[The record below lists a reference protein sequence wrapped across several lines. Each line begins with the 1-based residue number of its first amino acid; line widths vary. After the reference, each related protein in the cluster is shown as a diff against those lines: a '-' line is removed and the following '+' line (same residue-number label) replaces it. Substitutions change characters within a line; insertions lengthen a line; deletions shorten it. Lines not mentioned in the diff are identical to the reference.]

1 MTKTT
6 IVRAAIY
13 ARYSTD
19 MQKPTSVADQNRI
32 CEALCKDRGYTVV
45 QFFSDD
51 AISGQTDHRPGYQD
65 LLRTV
70 ERGSVDVIVAESID
84 RMSRDA
90 EHTARLYKMTQFRGV
105 EIVTILD
112 GDVDDIRLGVNSLM
126 STLFLKNLAQKT
138 RRGLEGRVLAGK
150 SAGGLSY
157 GYAVVRTPLPDGTFT
172 TGELAINEDEA
183 AVVQRIFRDYAKGL
197 SSRSI
202 AMALNA
208 EGVSAPRGDNWSFS
222 TISGNWKRGT
232 GILNNELY
240 AGVRVWNRQRFVK
253 DPATSKRQAIPNL
266 AEAWVIEEIEDLR
279 IVDVTLWDAVKTRQT
294 AVREDIIAART
305 GNTAAPGNERGRRAR
320 YLFSGVVEC
329 AECSGNYIM
338 ISQTHYGCAAARNKG
353 TCDNRRA
360 IGKAELEERVLSGL
374 RHHLMAPDM
383 VAAFIKTYHEEM
395 QVERRAAIA
404 GRAGAERQLKQV
416 QGEIDNLI
424 DAIAKGMFHPSM
436 KVRMDG
442 LEDRKTVLEA
452 ELNAMPDASPVAL
465 HPGIADAYA
474 KKVADLITCLNDPAE
489 QTEAGEIIRSLIDRI
504 VITPANKR
512 NLITLE
518 GALAGILS
526 LCASGMDGHANAR
539 WKGGRSGQ
547 VTVVAGVGFEPTT
560 FRL

>member
-1 MTKTT
+1 
-6 IVRAAIY
+6 
-13 ARYSTD
+13 
-19 MQKPTSVADQNRI
+19 
-32 CEALCKDRGYTVV
+32 
-45 QFFSDD
+45 
-51 AISGQTDHRPGYQD
+51 
-65 LLRTV
+65 
-70 ERGSVDVIVAESID
+70 
-84 RMSRDA
+84 
-90 EHTARLYKMTQFRGV
+90 
-105 EIVTILD
+105 VTIID

-150 SAGGLSY
+150 SAGGLTY
-157 GYAVVRTPLPDGTFT
+157 GYCVVRTPLVDGTFA

-183 AVVQRIFRDYAKGL
+183 AVVRRIFQDYAKGL
-197 SSRSI
+197 SSRTI
-202 AMALNA
+202 AKALNG
-208 EGVSAPRGDNWSFS
+208 EGVPAPRSEAWSFS
-222 TISGNWKRGT
+222 TISGNRKRGT

-240 AGVRVWNRQRFVK
+240 MGNRVWNRQRFVK
-253 DPATSKRQAIPNL
+253 DPVTSKRQAIPNL
-266 AEAWVIEEIEDLR
+266 AEAWVTNEVPELR
-279 IVDVTLWDAVKTRQT
+279 IVDAAFWDAVKVRQS
-294 AVREDIIAART
+294 AVRDDIMAARAS
-305 GNTAAPGNERGRRAR
+305 NASAPGNERGRRAR

-374 RHHLMAPDM
+374 RNHLMAPDM

-442 LEDRKTVLEA
+442 LEERKTVLEA
-452 ELNAMPDASPVAL
+452 GLNAMPDASPVAL
-465 HPGIADAYA
+465 HPGIADIYA
-474 KKVADLITCLNDPAE
+474 KKIADLIMCLNDPAE

-539 WKGGRSGQ
+539 WRGGRAGQ
-547 VTVVAGVGFEPTT
+547 VTMVAGVGFEPTT